1 MFVAVAV
8 FVVITAAGIGLG
20 VLSSGADAATPV
32 VGTAVLA
39 LYAAAVVG
47 IGHAI
52 GGLFGTRFAAP
63 IVVVFVIITWGI
75 QLLGPVLGVPDLV
88 RELALT
94 SHYGFPML
102 GQWDPAGI
110 VASIGLAIVGI
121 AIGALGFQRRDVGG

>member
-1 MFVAVAV
+1 MAVAV

-32 VGTAVLA
+32 VGTVVLA

-52 GGLFGTRFAAP
+52 GGVFGARFAAP

-75 QLLGPVLGVPDLV
+75 QLLGPVLGIPDVV

-94 SHYGFPML
+94 SHV
-102 GQWDPAGI
+102 GQSMVGVWDPDGI
-110 VASIGLAIVGI
+110 VASIVI
-121 AIGALGFQRRDVGG
+121 AIGGAAIGTWGFSRRDIVR